1 MSEDAPQTPEG
12 GAFDVVM
19 LAGKTEDGAGTKVV
33 RARPGRVETGEVRP
47 VKDGTPLVAGE
58 LVHLEKRA
66 ESPALFDVHVVHEVK
81 PAGAKAPHHGPAQV
95 ATDEYRDSWDRTFG
109 TRDTSLN

>member
-1 MSEDAPQTPEG
+1 MPDDSPQNPGG

-19 LAGKTEDGAGTKVV
+19 LAGQTEDGAGTRVV
-33 RARPGRVETGEVRP
+33 RARPGRVEAGEVRP

-58 LVHLEKRA
+58 VVRLEKRKDA
-66 ESPALFDVHVVHEVK
+66 PALFDVHVVHEVK
-81 PAGAKAPHHGPAQV
+81 PAGAKAPHGGPAQV
-95 ATDEYRDSWDRTFG
+95 ATDEYRESWDRTFG